1 MAPASPSVSPASLWR
16 RLRFRADVWLAAR
29 LLPLRLRGRRFEEVL
44 KAVPVAP
51 RRRYAGLSA
60 EYISRTVF
68 RVTRRPLLMRDRRCL
83 RQGLLGFGY
92 MAQAGLKP
100 ELHFAVER
108 DSVPTGQLAAHCW
121 VCVDGQPVLSDRTP
135 DMVTIYVHRL

>member
-1 MAPASPSVSPASLWR
+1 MAPMPGKPGLLR

-29 LLPLRLRGRRFEEVL
+29 LLPLRLVGRSFEQVL
-44 KAVPVAP
+44 RAVPATSQP
-51 RRRYAGLSA
+51 RYAGLTA
-60 EYISRTVF
+60 DYISRTVR

-92 MAQAGLKP
+92 MARAGLSP
-100 ELHFAVER
+100 ELHFGVER
-108 DSVPTGQLAAHCW
+108 GSVATGKLAAHCW
-121 VCVDGQPVLSDRTP
+121 VCIDGQPVLSDRMP

>member
-1 MAPASPSVSPASLWR
+1 MARATGAPALMR

-29 LLPLRLRGRRFEEVL
+29 LLPFRLAGRSFEEVL
-44 KAVPVAP
+44 KVVPAAP
-51 RRRYAGLSA
+51 QPRYAGLPPD
-60 EYISRTVF
+60 YISRTVQ

-92 MAQAGLKP
+92 MAQAGLSP

-108 DSVPTGQLAAHCW
+108 GSVPTGQLAAHCW
-121 VCVDGQPVLSDRTP
+121 VCLDGRPVLSDRTP